1 MKRRLTTTYLLEL
14 TSFVIRGLKHIFKQI
29 YTIFSK
35 SFDSLNHDLLV
46 RKLDLLGIPVDH
58 LKWILSYLNC
68 SLLSTSLPLSR
79 YLWCPTRDPFGSAT
93 FYFVFKRPS
102 LKL

>member
-1 MKRRLTTTYLLEL
+1 MYIYISEYILFWSIARKLQR
-14 TSFVIRGLKHIFKQI
+14 FPMKQI